1 MPEIGQSFPSDQPS
15 EHVRFE
21 YLADRKTAIVILSPK
36 PRACVTRPVLDGVH
50 VALARIRAAHA
61 SGADR
66 VRHVILTSDTPGVF
80 SLGGDLDHF
89 ADCIGRGDRETML
102 KYALDC
108 VHMGHVFN
116 TGFEGTISTTSVVRG
131 LALGGGLEGAA
142 CCQTIICEDG
152 SVLQL
157 PEIKFGMFPGMGAI
171 SYLTRRAPAQDVRRM
186 VETGDPVDL
195 DAALRIGM
203 IDALTPQGAG
213 MAAAHQLNERLAQ
226 GFHGRIATR
235 YAMALAQGPSLLE
248 LETIARSWVD
258 VAFKIDPRDIRL
270 MQRLAGQ
277 QLRLAGAPRREPT
290 AEPEPAA
297 AGGQIY
303 AFAAAS

>member
-1 MPEIGQSFPSDQPS
+1 MRFGSVFPSGQPS
-15 EHVRFE
+15 RHVRFDYIPE
-21 YLADRKTAIVILSPK
+21 RRTAVVILSPY
-36 PRACVTRPVLDGVH
+36 PRACVTREVLDGVH
-50 VALARIRAAHA
+50 VALSWIKAANA
-61 SGADR
+61 EGADH

-89 ADCIGRGDRETML
+89 ADCIQRGDRETML

-116 TGFEGTISTTSVVRG
+116 TGFAGTISTTSVVKG

-142 CCQTIICEDG
+142 CCQTIICEEG

-186 VETGDPVDL
+186 VETGEAVDL

-203 IDALTPQGAG
+203 IDDLTPLGAG
-213 MAAAHQLNERLAQ
+213 MAAAHQRNERLAQ
-226 GFHGRIATR
+226 GFHGRMATR
-235 YAMALAQGPSLLE
+235 YAMALAQGPSLIE
-248 LETIARSWVD
+248 VETIARSWVD

-277 QLRLAGAPRREPT
+277 QLRRAVAPPLETP
-290 AEPEPAA
+290 EPEA
-297 AGGQIY
+297 AGGRIFAY
-303 AFAAAS
+303 AAAS

>member
-1 MPEIGQSFPSDQPS
+1 MPEMIGWVSGDRPSR
-15 EHVRFE
+15 HVGFE
-21 YLADRKTAIVILSPK
+21 YLHDRRTAIVILSPS
-36 PRACVTRPVLDGVH
+36 PRACVTREVLDGVH
-50 VALARIRAAHA
+50 VALTWIRAANA
-61 SGADR
+61 DGADC

-89 ADCIGRGDRETML
+89 ADCIQRGDRETML

-116 TGFEGTISTTSVVRG
+116 TGFAGTVSTTSVVKG

-142 CCQTIICEDG
+142 CCQTIICEEG

-186 VETGDPVDL
+186 VETGEAVDL
-195 DAALRIGM
+195 DAALSIGM
-203 IDALTPQGAG
+203 IDDLTPKGAG
-213 MAAAHQLNERLAQ
+213 MAAAHQRNERLAQ
-226 GFHGRIATR
+226 GFHGRMATR
-235 YAMALAQGPSLLE
+235 YAMALAQGPSLHE

-277 QLRLAGAPRREPT
+277 QLRFATPRLAPEHENEPG
-290 AEPEPAA
+290 
-297 AGGQIY
+297 GGQVY

>member
-1 MPEIGQSFPSDQPS
+1 MSAGGVWGKSGQPSD
-15 EHVRFE
+15 HVRFE
-21 YLADRKTAIVILSPK
+21 YLPGRRTVVIILSPR
-36 PRACVTRPVLDGVH
+36 PRACVTRAVLDGVH
-50 VALARIRAAHA
+50 TALRWIRDANAD
-61 SGADR
+61 GADQ

-89 ADCIGRGDRETML
+89 ADCIRRGDRETML
-102 KYALDC
+102 RYALDC

-116 TGFEGTISTTSVVRG
+116 TGFEGTVSTTSVVKG

-186 VETGDPVDL
+186 VETGEAVDL
-195 DAALRIGM
+195 RAALAVGM
-203 IDALTPQGAG
+203 IDDVAPKGAG
-213 MAAAHQLNERLAQ
+213 MAAAHQRNERLAQ
-226 GFHGRIATR
+226 GFHGRMATR
-235 YAMALAQGPSLLE
+235 YAMALAQGPSLIE

-270 MQRLAGQ
+270 MLRLAGQ
-277 QLRLAGAPRREPT
+277 QLRRGASSDDASEPSIG
-290 AEPEPAA
+290 
-297 AGGQIY
+297 GGQIY